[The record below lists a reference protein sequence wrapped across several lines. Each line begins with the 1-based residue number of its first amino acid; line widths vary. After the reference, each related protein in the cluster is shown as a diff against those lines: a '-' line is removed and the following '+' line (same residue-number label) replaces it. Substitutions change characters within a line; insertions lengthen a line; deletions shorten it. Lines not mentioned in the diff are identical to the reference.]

1 MVALSLFL
9 MSDSSSSR
17 LAAELR
23 TWASGRAAGTRLPST
38 RALVR
43 DHGVGPVTVQKAL
56 RILTA
61 EGLVET
67 RPGSGTFLTA
77 APDTRRVRPTD
88 FSWQVGSLGET
99 AARTPTAGV
108 LRPVPVDAVALHN
121 GYPDLDL
128 LPEAAVRQALARSAR
143 SAAAVSAAP
152 RAGLQELRSW
162 FAHEVAV
169 RTPAGVAPVT
179 ATDVTVLPGTQSG
192 LSAIFR
198 AVAGPGEPVVLE
210 SPTYWGAV
218 LAARQTGV
226 RMVPLPTG
234 PEGPDPVE
242 LDRVLART
250 GARLF
255 YAQPRFA
262 NPTGAVW
269 SRGTREQVLKVT
281 ARHGAFLVED
291 DWARDFTI
299 DGAASPGTAGTLSP
313 MAAGDDSG
321 RVIYLRSL
329 TKSLS
334 PALRVGA
341 VIARGPV
348 RERILGNVGA
358 SAMYVSPLLQAAALD
373 VLGTPAW
380 RSHLRSL
387 PGRLAHRRDLL
398 VTAVRTHLPE
408 AELQGVPTGGLNL
421 WLRLPD
427 ATDLGR
433 LVADSE
439 ARGVVVAAGDDL
451 FPSESTGRFLRL
463 NFAGPEPGRYGGAVR
478 VLGEVLREQLR
489 GGR

>member
-1 MVALSLFL
+1 

-23 TWASGRAAGTRLPST
+23 TWIDGRAPGTRLPST
-38 RALVR
+38 RTLAKE
-43 DHGVGPVTVQKAL
+43 HGLGPVTVQEAL
-56 RILTA
+56 RSLTA
-61 EGLVET
+61 DGLVET
-67 RPGSGTFLTA
+67 HPGVGTFIATA
-77 APDTRRVRPTD
+77 SETRRVRPTD
-88 FSWQVGSLGET
+88 FSWQVGALGER
-99 AARTPTAGV
+99 AGRAPGESRSTPASGV
-108 LRPVPVDAVALHN
+108 LRPTPVDAVALHN
-121 GYPDLDL
+121 GYPGRDL
-128 LPEAAVRQALARSAR
+128 LPEKAVRQALGRAARSD
-143 SAAAVSAAP
+143 AAVTAAP
-152 RAGLQELRSW
+152 RAGLQELRHW
-162 FAHEVAV
+162 FAHDLATQ
-169 RTPAGVAPVT
+169 TPPGVTPVT

-198 AVAGPGEPVVLE
+198 AVTGPGEPVVLE

-218 LAARQTGV
+218 LAGRQTGV
-226 RMVPLPTG
+226 RMVPLATG
-234 PEGPDPVE
+234 PDGPDPTE

-255 YAQPRFA
+255 YAQPRFT

-269 SRGTREQVLKVT
+269 SPETRSRILEVV

-291 DWARDFTI
+291 DWAKDFAI
-299 DGAASPGTAGTLSP
+299 DGAAASLPP

-329 TKSLS
+329 SKSLS

-380 RSHLRSL
+380 RSHLRTL
-387 PGRLAHRRDLL
+387 PDRLAHRRDLL

-408 AELQGVPTGGLNL
+408 AELTAVPTGGLNL

-427 ATDLGR
+427 TTDLDR
-433 LVADSE
+433 LVAHCE
-439 ARGVVVAAGDDL
+439 ARGVVIADGDDL
-451 FPSESTGRFLRL
+451 FPGEPTGRFLRL
-463 NFAGPEPGRYGGAVR
+463 NFAGPEPGRYGEAVR
-478 VLGEVLREQLR
+478 ILGEVLRAELQ
-489 GGR
+489 